1 MVICPRR
8 ALNNNRGSVATYCTI
23 GKPYNL
29 YGISPNMSRLNRIVD
44 MLNWKLAEHLYAMRC
59 VKEDE
64 EDKKKRGREVMR
76 LVEERGKWMAIREC
90 VRKGV

>member
-1 MVICPRR
+1 M
-8 ALNNNRGSVATYCTI
+8 N
-23 GKPYNL
+23 
-29 YGISPNMSRLNRIVD
+29 RLNRMVD
-44 MLNWKLAEHLYAMRC
+44 MLNWKLAEHLYTMRC

-76 LVEERGKWMAIREC
+76 LVEERGKWMGIREC